1 MEKLLQETII
11 GAEFDSSARDPPPRC
26 HPGTRLSIIQRCQ
39 DFILQC
45 HDEEK
50 LRWVVGPAGVG
61 KSAVLQMVTETAP
74 DNVICASIFLSIN
87 GRSDGKKTIITIAY
101 QLAVKCGP
109 YRQFIRDQISLDPSL
124 LRKSLS
130 VQFKKFIVDPFIFKR
145 IFEPS
150 DRFLVVIDGLDECND
165 SLIQQGLLELIT
177 SFCITYPT
185 SPIAWLVASRPEPHI
200 TSFFDNPE
208 VQGAYTKEQIEIDS
222 DEACEDVQRYLREE
236 LRKIKLAHS
245 TLRYK
250 REWPL
255 EHEFT
260 KIASSAGGLFAY
272 AATVIR
278 YIGDRT
284 QGGPAAQLR
293 RVLEIIDASVKEN
306 VTGRDHPMAQ
316 LDALYKRILS
326 NVPDDVMIN
335 TRKLLLMYPGSG
347 SDFHKAGF
355 RGLCNA
361 LELTEEDAY
370 DATCYLHAV
379 LKIPDPGDAD
389 DVELSYYHK
398 SFGDFLS
405 DFERSGFAHDFDTE
419 STQLHDRTSLKILEE
434 VQDDGVLG
442 GADIKL
448 WGGLMKGH
456 WDNISLS
463 WPADE
468 RFRTDEGRMRTK
480 LYTAAIRWVETDFSR
495 HENLFQSISC
505 FHVLTSRFTKPTFSF
520 PFYKLQECAFVSF
533 TRLYSISNT
542 EAF

>member
-26 HPGTRLSIIQRCQ
+26 HPGTRLAIIQRCL

-74 DNVICASIFLSIN
+74 DNVIFASIFLSIN

-109 YRQFIRDQISLDPSL
+109 YRQFIRDQINLDPSL

-130 VQFKKFIVDPFIFKR
+130 VQFNKFIVEPFIFKC

-150 DRFLVVIDGLDECND
+150 CRFLVAIDGLDECND
-165 SLIQQGLLELIT
+165 SLTQQGLLELIT
-177 SFCITYPT
+177 NFCITYPT

-208 VQGAYTKEQIEIDS
+208 VQPTYIKEQMEIDS

-236 LRKIKLAHS
+236 LNRIKFAHP
-245 TLRYK
+245 TLRRK

-260 KIASSAGGLFAY
+260 KIASAAGGLFAY

-278 YIGDRT
+278 YMGDRT
-284 QGGPAAQLR
+284 QGGPAAHLHR
-293 RVLEIIDASVKEN
+293 ILETIDATAKDPVVGK
-306 VTGRDHPMAQ
+306 DHPMAQ
-316 LDALYKRILS
+316 LDALYTRILS
-326 NVPDDVMIN
+326 NVPDDVMIDA
-335 TRKLLLMYPGSG
+335 RKLLLMSQTHFQK
-347 SDFHKAGF
+347 DGF

-361 LELTEEDAY
+361 VELAEDDAY
-370 DATCYLHAV
+370 DAISYLYAV
-379 LKIPDPGDAD
+379 LKIPEPDQAD
-389 DVELSYYHK
+389 DQLSYYHK

-405 DFERSGFAHDFDTE
+405 NFERSGFAHNFDTE
-419 STQLHDRTSLKILEE
+419 SSQLCDRTSLKILEE
-434 VQDDGVLG
+434 VQGDGMLG
-442 GADIKL
+442 GAPIEL

-456 WDNISLS
+456 WDSISLS

-468 RFRTDEGRMRTK
+468 RFGITGEQMRIN
-480 LYTAAIRWVETDFSR
+480 LYTAVMMWVETLFSAR
-495 HENLFQSISC
+495 ENLFKSISC
-505 FHVLTSRFTKPTFSF
+505 FHALTSRFIKPTRSF

-533 TRLYSISNT
+533 TRLYSVSNT
-542 EAF
+542 EAFY